1 MVKEIIKLCSRKH
14 PSISR
19 NTSPQALIKLRI
31 EDVCEEWLVKAPI
44 FYDFLKSAAIPSK
57 RSDVAQPVH
66 HPSVAVACAVLLRER
81 CKEMNAI
88 QHLISMIIKFSSYQV
103 RETVPLQILACKVT
117 VQCLIFL
124 CLLEC

>member
-1 MVKEIIKLCSRKH
+1 M
-14 PSISR
+14 
-19 NTSPQALIKLRI
+19 
-31 EDVCEEWLVKAPI
+31 CEEWSVKAPI

-66 HPSVAVACAVLLRER
+66 HPGVAVAGAVLLRER

-103 RETVPLQILACKVT
+103 RETVPLQIQA
-117 VQCLIFL
+117 
-124 CLLEC
+124 